1 MDTTLCED
9 DDVNASFT
17 CVLFFL
23 SGTPVSPV
31 WLRNGGGF
39 DTMRHMV
46 VNNLTSGLT
55 GPAYIS
61 STITV
66 DNVTILDDGALYDCR
81 FVTVI
86 SNSGTLNV
94 VGEYI
99 HTCIRIYVY
108 HYFVCSIC
116 CIICSYVAILE

>member
-1 MDTTLCED
+1 MCQD
-9 DDVNASFT
+9 DDATFT
-17 CVLFFL
+17 CVLFTPF
-23 SGTPVSPV
+23 GTPVSPV

-46 VNNLTSGLT
+46 VDNLTNGLT
-55 GPAYIS
+55 GPEYIS

-86 SNSGTLNV
+86 SNNGTLNV

-99 HTCIRIYVY
+99 HTRI
-108 HYFVCSIC
+108 ST
-116 CIICSYVAILE
+116 CIIILYVQYVA